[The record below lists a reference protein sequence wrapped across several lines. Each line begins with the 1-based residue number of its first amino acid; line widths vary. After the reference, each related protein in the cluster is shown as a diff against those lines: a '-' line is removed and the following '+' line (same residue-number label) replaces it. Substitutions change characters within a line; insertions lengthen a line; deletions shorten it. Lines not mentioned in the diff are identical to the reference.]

1 MESISALLD
10 LMRLARMQFIQKST
24 LPDCIETEANGA
36 DADDVDAGT
45 HMWKEKTVSYKDIAA
60 TVISILMRVITVLL
74 NIKLAVDYYQQGQH
88 NYFVWTVVCIVVPML
103 VTAFIYAQMCHQD
116 NKFEG
121 GFWEISQT
129 ILLVIFSSFFLRYW
143 NSLIYSVKCKRSEL
157 QGSRDEQLEYYK
169 LTVKEESDVALIRLF
184 ECFMETAPLKI
195 LLMSIMLT
203 QENQITDTQIWSV
216 LVYLVNVPWT
226 LASYNRCIR
235 AVQPL
240 KNKLRYLYMVPH
252 LCWHFCISVSR
263 ILCITF
269 VTILFPI
276 WMIVAC
282 LLHAIIMGF
291 VTYIIERPQ
300 FSGIIGFHNFLFCL
314 ALGLIYLFI
323 YIPVKDTPTR
333 YKYALYYAICS
344 VENII
349 CVVLFIYYAPEN
361 LSKSTALF
369 YTLCTLAIGFYY
381 VGICCMCI
389 YYMYFHPNVKAR
401 KNINLNISN
410 EFCKQN
416 LPNDF

>member
-240 KNKLRYLYMVPH
+240 KNKLSFAHTLHHIRNYSLSYLDDSC
-252 LCWHFCISVSR
+252 LSS
-263 ILCITF
+263 
-269 VTILFPI
+269 
-276 WMIVAC
+276 AC
-282 LLHAIIMGF
+282 H
-291 VTYIIERPQ
+291 
-300 FSGIIGFHNFLFCL
+300 HN
-314 ALGLIYLFI
+314 
-323 YIPVKDTPTR
+323 
-333 YKYALYYAICS
+333 
-344 VENII
+344 
-349 CVVLFIYYAPEN
+349 
-361 LSKSTALF
+361 
-369 YTLCTLAIGFYY
+369 
-381 VGICCMCI
+381 GICHI
-389 YYMYFHPNVKAR
+389 HHRTSSILRHHWF
-401 KNINLNISN
+401 S
-410 EFCKQN
+410 
-416 LPNDF
+416 